1 MFSVVLLLDVEAAA
15 ERGIHAF
22 GQASDMIQ
30 FAPDTQLT
38 AVVNNWGPYY
48 VKRTVDALMGT
59 WNSGDTW
66 DGMAA
71 GMVTMAPF
79 TNMPSSVAGL
89 ARETIESIRTGE
101 FHPFTGPIKNQ
112 AGEEV
117 VAAGKVAD
125 DGMLAGMNFYVQGID
140 DKLPE

>member
-1 MFSVVLLLDVEAAA
+1 
-15 ERGIHAF
+15 
-22 GQASDMIQ
+22 
-30 FAPDTQLT
+30 
-38 AVVNNWGPYY
+38 
-48 VKRTVDALMGT
+48 
-59 WNSGDTW
+59 
-66 DGMAA
+66 
-71 GMVTMAPF
+71 MAPF
-79 TNMPSSVAGL
+79 TNMPSSVSGL
-89 ARETIESIRTGE
+89 ARETIEAIRTGA